1 MKKKAFALILV
12 GIMMIFTLASCSSAP
27 DKENES
33 STTASERTEDTVLI
47 TDGSAASTDTTPG
60 ETELTSKAPA
70 TSGALT
76 DDGIDRNNDIVQSA
90 EALIGVPFADNGE
103 DPVTGFDNSG
113 FIYYVL
119 RENGFINCPRLI
131 KEQADMG
138 TKIGYSQLKSGDLAF
153 FSNDESGTV
162 DFGGIYI
169 GDGQMIYCPMPGQ
182 TVKIADISTDYWRNA
197 FVTGVSLS

>member
-1 MKKKAFALILV
+1 MKKKAFVLILA
-12 GIMMIFTLASCSSAP
+12 GIVMIFTLASCSSAP
-27 DKENES
+27 AEENES
-33 STTASERTEDTVLI
+33 STTASQQTEDTVLI
-47 TDGSAASTDTTPG
+47 TDGSVASTDTTPVQ
-60 ETELTSKAPA
+60 TELTTRAPV
-70 TSGALT
+70 TGGALT
-76 DDGIDRNNDIVQSA
+76 DNGIDRNNDIVQSA
-90 EALIGVPFADNGE
+90 EALIGVPFADNGD
-103 DPVTGFDNSG
+103 DPSTGFDNSG

-138 TKIGYSQLKSGDLAF
+138 TKIGYAQLKSGDLAF
-153 FSNDESGTV
+153 FSNDGGTV

-182 TVKIADISTDYWRNA
+182 TVKIADISTDYWQNA